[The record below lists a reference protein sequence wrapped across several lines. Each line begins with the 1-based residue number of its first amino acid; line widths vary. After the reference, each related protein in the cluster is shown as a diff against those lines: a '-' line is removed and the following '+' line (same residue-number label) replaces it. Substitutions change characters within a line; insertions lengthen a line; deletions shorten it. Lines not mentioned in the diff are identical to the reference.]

1 MLCAC
6 MSPGSPGDPGLDRLL
21 TSPGFKGHPG
31 APGDAGLRGPPGKY
45 CILLQAEVK

>member
-6 MSPGSPGDPGLDRLL
+6 MSPGSLGDPGLDGLL